1 MRDSVKHL
9 RNSKCVKVNQCP
21 GYYIWWFK
29 EKSIKKLL
37 SPLSNIDYNKLT
49 SDGNGY
55 VALYFGISSKPSS
68 SLYKRARW
76 HIFDK
81 HTPSKVSSGTLSTL
95 RQTLSALFGL
105 DMTKSQDAVNKFMD
119 DNCEWEWHCT
129 KSGKDA
135 ENVEKEEL
143 STNYYPLN
151 IKDNKVLNPA
161 TALIALRK
169 KYRQ

>member
-119 DNCEWEWHCT
+119 E
-129 KSGKDA
+129 
-135 ENVEKEEL
+135 
-143 STNYYPLN
+143 
-151 IKDNKVLNPA
+151 
-161 TALIALRK
+161 
-169 KYRQ
+169 